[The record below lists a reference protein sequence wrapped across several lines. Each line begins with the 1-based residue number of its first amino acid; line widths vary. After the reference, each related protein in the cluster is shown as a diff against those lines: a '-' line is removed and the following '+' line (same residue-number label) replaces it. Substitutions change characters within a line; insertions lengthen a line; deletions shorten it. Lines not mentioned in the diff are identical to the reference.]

1 MSMKKFGLRYAVWSL
16 LFGLIVSNFI
26 SLFYEKTPEWVASGG
41 KGNFFIKVGLVLM
54 GVDDIKILL
63 RVGLTGLFTTWIP
76 TPILLIV
83 GFIIGVYVFRLRK
96 DFTLILVAG
105 TMICGESAAMAIS
118 STIKGK
124 SEDLAFVISL
134 IAITVIPQLILVPIF
149 ITAVGMDSM
158 IAGSWVGSSVDT
170 TGAVIAVCEILGGQ
184 AQQVGPLIKI
194 IQNLLIGFV
203 AVGVAFYWSSTQE
216 TEKKCPSPLTLYDR
230 FPKFVFGYLL
240 LILTTT
246 LLVEPFNKVVANQVI
261 SFNSSLSKFFFTMG
275 FVGIGLENSLLSLW
289 NQMKDTKSI
298 IFYILIQF
306 LDFGLKYLFS
316 WIGFGGIIWSKPQL

>member
-1 MSMKKFGLRYAVWSL
+1 MKKYGLRYAVWSL
-16 LFGLIVSNFI
+16 IFGLLVSNLV
-26 SLFYEKTPEWVASGG
+26 SLFTEKPPEWVSAGG
-41 KGNFFIKVGLVLM
+41 KGNFFIKCGLVLM
-54 GVDDIKILL
+54 GVDDIKVLL
-63 RVGLTGLFTTWIP
+63 RVGASGLFTTWIP
-76 TPILLIV
+76 TPLLIII
-83 GFIIGVYVFRLRK
+83 GFLIGVYIFKLRK

-134 IAITVIPQLILVPIF
+134 IAITVIPQLIIVPIF
-149 ITAVGMDSM
+149 ISAVGMDSM

-170 TGAVIAVCEILGGQ
+170 TGAVIAVCEILGGK
-184 AQQVGPLIKI
+184 AQIVGPLIKI

-203 AVGVAFYWSSTQE
+203 AVGVAFYWSTQ
-216 TEKKCPSPLTLYDR
+216 TEGERKCPSPLTLYDR

-240 LILTTT
+240 LIFTTT
-246 LLVEPFNKVVANQVI
+246 IFVEPFNAVISKQVI

-275 FVGIGLENSLLSLW
+275 FVGIGLENSILSLW

-298 IFYILIQF
+298 LFYILIQF

-316 WIGFGGIIWSKPQL
+316 WIGFGGVIWKTDI